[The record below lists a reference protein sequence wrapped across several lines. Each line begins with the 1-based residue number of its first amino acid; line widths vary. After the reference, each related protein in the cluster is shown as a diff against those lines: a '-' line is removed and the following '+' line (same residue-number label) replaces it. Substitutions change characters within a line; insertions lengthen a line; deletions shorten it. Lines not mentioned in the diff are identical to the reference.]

1 MHGHWSD
8 ICATKLL
15 DTVLKGTMIAISM
28 PAFDEGKMGKH
39 ATVVALLVGLISSAF
54 ARDDGRYANDT
65 LKHWFDNLTRTYLKI
80 PDCCRSAIK
89 EE

>member
-15 DTVLKGTMIAISM
+15 DTVLKGTMIGKST
-28 PAFDEGKMGKH
+28 PAFNEAKMGKYV
-39 ATVVALLVGLISSAF
+39 TMVALLVGLCNSAF

-65 LKHWFDNLTRTYLKI
+65 LKHWFDNLTR
-80 PDCCRSAIK
+80 P
-89 EE
+89 